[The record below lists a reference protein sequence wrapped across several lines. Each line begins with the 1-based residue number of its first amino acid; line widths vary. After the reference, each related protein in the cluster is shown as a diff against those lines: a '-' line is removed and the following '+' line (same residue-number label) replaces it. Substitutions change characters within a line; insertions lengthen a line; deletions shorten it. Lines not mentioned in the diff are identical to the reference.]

1 MKLYYDNLIAFMPI
15 GKTTDEDGKVIPDIR
30 LEAARGAMIMLADFQ
45 NKHNIIALYESI
57 RQISIYAGVDIVDLM
72 LSLGDIEVESR
83 TVDELLDIAA
93 KNLFKTITADYDYKS
108 FDYKYYSAILL
119 SITHTILALQNQA
132 IDGANAANSVKQEET
147 AESPKES

>member
-45 NKHNIIALYESI
+45 SKHNIIALYESI

-72 LSLGDIEVESR
+72 LSLGDVEVESR

-93 KNLFKTITADYDYKS
+93 KNLFKTSTADYDYKS

-132 IDGANAANSVKQEET
+132 IDAVNANNTVKQEET
-147 AESPKES
+147 AESPNES